1 MKKNIFNVLFSKFG
15 VALFFLMFLL
25 WNEGSAQ
32 SYVSSAVAKTR
43 LSAQA
48 DAWELQVKQNPGQP
62 ALAQLRFKADIY
74 QKMIL
79 FLDQG
84 QSVASVIDMG
94 AAKYSAHVKNTS
106 SAPVAQTR
114 TNAPSSGFKAEAQG
128 LLTN

>member
-48 DAWELQVKQNPGQP
+48 SAWEIEAKQNPDQP
-62 ALAQLRFKADIY
+62 ASTQLHVKSNIY

-79 FLDQG
+79 FLDEG
-84 QSVASVIDMG
+84 QTVASAIDMG
-94 AAKYSAHVKNTS
+94 ADKYSAFLRNTGTSPSAKNGSRSYTLD
-106 SAPVAQTR
+106 
-114 TNAPSSGFKAEAQG
+114 FKSETQS
-128 LLTN
+128 LLSN

>member
-1 MKKNIFNVLFSKFG
+1 MKKNIFTVLFSKFG

-48 DAWELQVKQNPGQP
+48 NAWEVQAKQNPDQP
-62 ALAQLRFKADIY
+62 ASADLRVKSSIY

-84 QSVASVIDMG
+84 QTVASAIDMG
-94 AAKYSAHVKNTS
+94 ADKYRTHLKNTA
-106 SAPVAQTR
+106 SAPGLQLR
-114 TNAPSSGFKAEAQG
+114 SNAPSSTFKVQTQS
-128 LLTN
+128 LLSN